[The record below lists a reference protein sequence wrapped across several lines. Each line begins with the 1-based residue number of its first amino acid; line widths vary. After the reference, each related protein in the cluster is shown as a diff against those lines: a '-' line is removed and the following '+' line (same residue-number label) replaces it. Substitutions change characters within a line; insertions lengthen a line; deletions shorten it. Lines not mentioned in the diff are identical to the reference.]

1 MFVLAQSSA
10 KSLLG
15 PLLDT
20 VCDRLV
26 FVLRNLYKLAAERMR
41 IQQSSRESTSK
52 DAQDLSAYVAFHL
65 TLRDAHE
72 RFIRKVAARSKDL
85 LNQHLSAIISSFFDA
100 CSNNPHMYPSCRNGM
115 SGSMRQMAVKF
126 PQIDDTGDQMACNR
140 EVVDNDEGPAQKDT
154 KKPRKKS
161 PGRGG
166 EARSEIC
173 DSQIA
178 VPETPTPEQMAAA
191 AKRKEY
197 AIASGRLSAIED
209 AVESLSEAALVGKRK
224 RNRRRVSIGK
234 DSKMGIMQMTGNGT
248 SSIYEEIFI
257 MAAEAFSKI
266 RKLLVERTVD
276 TLNDAFLDP
285 LRTQQAIAVQV
296 EVFGVSDDKFLEMF
310 VAPGALEKLEQEY
323 ATLKKR
329 SDTLLIC
336 LHEFRTLAHSL

>member
-1 MFVLAQSSA
+1 
-10 KSLLG
+10 
-15 PLLDT
+15 
-20 VCDRLV
+20 
-26 FVLRNLYKLAAERMR
+26 
-41 IQQSSRESTSK
+41 
-52 DAQDLSAYVAFHL
+52 
-65 TLRDAHE
+65 
-72 RFIRKVAARSKDL
+72 
-85 LNQHLSAIISSFFDA
+85 
-100 CSNNPHMYPSCRNGM
+100 
-115 SGSMRQMAVKF
+115 MRQMAVKF

-154 KKPRKKS
+154 KKARKKS

-209 AVESLSEAALVGKRK
+209 AVESLPEAALVGKRK

-285 LRTQQAIAVQV
+285 L
-296 EVFGVSDDKFLEMF
+296 
-310 VAPGALEKLEQEY
+310 
-323 ATLKKR
+323 
-329 SDTLLIC
+329 
-336 LHEFRTLAHSL
+336 